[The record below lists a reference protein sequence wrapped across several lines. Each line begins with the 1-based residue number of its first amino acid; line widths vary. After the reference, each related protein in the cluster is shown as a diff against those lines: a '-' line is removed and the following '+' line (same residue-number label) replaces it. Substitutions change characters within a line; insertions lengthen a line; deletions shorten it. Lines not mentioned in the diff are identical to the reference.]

1 MGCFLQCFGLTSK
14 RKRRKTL
21 YKVLAGENQ
30 KYGNY
35 QVLATVT
42 EKSIV
47 PYSKIRGGDQ
57 EKEKSGVKS
66 KKKKKVSFNLNVEM
80 YEANPGS
87 YQVLDDDEED
97 ENKETAVES
106 EREGSVVSMIRYPSN
121 HRYYNC
127 SYDNEEEDEIVY
139 EESDIDEFDD
149 DEFDEGYDWDDESLE
164 NYGDAEV
171 CDENSEQKEDAMK
184 NQKSNDAKLKSN
196 LSEPERSINM
206 NSVLHPV
213 ENLTQ
218 WKAIKAKVASSKQTR
233 KENVPS
239 EQKTSMLPVVLESSS
254 KFSPC
259 VLESNAIQS
268 KPLLQEI
275 AVDASLS
282 NWLVSPSY
290 NVSTTIRCQ

>member
-164 NYGDAEV
+164 NYWDAEV

>member
-1 MGCFLQCFGLTSK
+1 
-14 RKRRKTL
+14 
-21 YKVLAGENQ
+21 
-30 KYGNY
+30 
-35 QVLATVT
+35 
-42 EKSIV
+42 
-47 PYSKIRGGDQ
+47 
-57 EKEKSGVKS
+57 
-66 KKKKKVSFNLNVEM
+66 M
-80 YEANPGS
+80 YEANPSS
-87 YQVLDDDEED
+87 YQVLDDDDEED
-97 ENKETAVES
+97 ENKETTVES

-149 DEFDEGYDWDDESLE
+149 DEFDEGYDWDDDESLE

-171 CDENSEQKEDAMK
+171 CDENSGQKEDGMK
-184 NQKSNDAKLKSN
+184 NQKSNDAELKSN
-196 LSEPERSINM
+196 LSGRERSINM

-218 WKAIKAKVASSKQTR
+218 WKAIKAKVAASKQRR

-239 EQKTSMLPVVLESSS
+239 EQKKSMLPAVLESSL

-259 VLESNAIQS
+259 VLESNTIQS